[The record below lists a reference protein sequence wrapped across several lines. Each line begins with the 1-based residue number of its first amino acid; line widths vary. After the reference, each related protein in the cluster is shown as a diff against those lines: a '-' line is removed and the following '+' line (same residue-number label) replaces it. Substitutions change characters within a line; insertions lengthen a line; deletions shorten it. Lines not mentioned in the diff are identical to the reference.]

1 MAKPIELSDASFESE
16 VSNGLTLVD
25 FWAPW
30 CGPCRMVAPVI
41 DEIAQDYD
49 GQVKVGKLN
58 VDDNQGT
65 AMRFRVMS
73 IPTVI
78 LFKDGQPVE
87 VMVGARPKRSYE
99 DPIKK
104 HLPAATA

>member
-1 MAKPIELSDASFESE
+1 MAKPIELSDTNFETE
-16 VSNGLTLVD
+16 VSQGLTLVD

-30 CGPCRMVAPVI
+30 CGPCRMVGPVI
-41 DEIAQDYD
+41 DELAGEYQ
-49 GQVKVGKLN
+49 GRVKVGKLN

-99 DPIKK
+99 EPLKK
-104 HLPAATA
+104 HLPMASA

>member
-1 MAKPIELSDASFESE
+1 MAKPIELSDTNFETE
-16 VSNGLTLVD
+16 VSQGLTLVD

-30 CGPCRMVAPVI
+30 CGPCRMVGPVI
-41 DEIAQDYD
+41 DELAGEYQ
-49 GQVKVGKLN
+49 GRVKVGKLN

-99 DPIKK
+99 EPLKK
-104 HLPAATA
+104 HLPVASA